1 MPTIAEGPPN
11 SRLTSARRRWAVGLV
26 LVAGICTAHV
36 RYPDG
41 AFGHGTYILITVA
54 AAVVAWI
61 GVVRQPRRL
70 RFAWICVA
78 VGVTCSAAG
87 DSIYYVM
94 GLVSGNLEDVSIAD
108 GFWLA
113 AYVGLAVGVS
123 SLIVGGFGRRR
134 IDIDGLLDIGS
145 FAVLAVVIVTQF
157 SVVHD
162 IVTDTSYSI
171 STRMIWTAYPVL
183 DAALLGVVA
192 QAMLSKRLRNLSGFF
207 LGWGAGLWLIAD
219 FTSLLMG
226 SSELYE
232 MVGRRL
238 DGWGGRRPRVSAWP
252 GTSVDDADTTPS
264 SRRG

>member
-1 MPTIAEGPPN
+1 M
-11 SRLTSARRRWAVGLV
+11 
-26 LVAGICTAHV
+26 LVAGICAAHV

-61 GVVRQPRRL
+61 GVIRQPRRL

-78 VGVTCSAAG
+78 VGVTCSGAG

-94 GLVSGNLEDVSIAD
+94 GLVSGNLADVSIAD

-134 IDIDGLLDIGS
+134 VDIDGLLDIGS

-162 IVTDTSYSI
+162 LVTDTSYSI

-192 QAMLSKRLRNLSGFF
+192 QAMLSKRLRNRSGFF
-207 LGWGAGLWLIAD
+207 LGLGAGLWLISD

-226 SSELYE
+226 SSDCTR
-232 MVGRRL
+232 G
-238 DGWGGRRPRVSAWP
+238 GWMSAGWP
-252 GTSVDDADTTPS
+252 GRPPWR
-264 SRRG
+264 SRRGRARRSTIRMQPPSSSAESTTGASSSRSCRFSFPH